1 MNKTRT
7 FSFIVHL
14 SSFIVFASG
23 LSAQETPTHD
33 ITLVDKVAL
42 GGAIATP
49 LPEAERKKLQ
59 KYDLPELA
67 GSTQALGSQLIDGT
81 LPRPLVDYIV
91 QDAKVQQ
98 RLSIFQGGLVVVDV
112 RSALGPI
119 RK

>member
-1 MNKTRT
+1 MNKAGIY
-7 FSFIVHL
+7 SFIVHL
-14 SSFIVFASG
+14 SSFIVLRSLF
-23 LSAQETPTHD
+23 AQEQPPTHD
-33 ITLVDKVAL
+33 ITLVDKVPL

-112 RSALGPI
+112 
-119 RK
+119 